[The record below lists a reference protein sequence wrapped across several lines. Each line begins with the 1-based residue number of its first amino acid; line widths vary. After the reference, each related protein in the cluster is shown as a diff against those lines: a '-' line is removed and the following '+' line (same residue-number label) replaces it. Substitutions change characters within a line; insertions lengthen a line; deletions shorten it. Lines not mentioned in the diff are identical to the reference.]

1 MLAHPQLL
9 QIKAVMEYW
18 GRTFPPPPP
27 PPQSREEPL
36 GQAQGCSLKSSFRK
50 RAFALG

>member
-9 QIKAVMEYW
+9 QIKAVMEHW
-18 GRTFPPPPP
+18 GRTFPSP